1 MLRAHSLD
9 SICHAIAK
17 PLHGICCPMCPSTEL
32 KIPCFCCLL
41 FIIFLIIEY
50 STINRIQISLK
61 TIFYQRGQCSKLF
74 FISVDYFQ
82 NYFLLAWTT
91 FKTIF
96 YWHGQCSKLFFISVD
111 DIQNYF
117 SKLSFIS
124 VDNDQNYFL
133 LAWTMFKTIFYQRG
147 QRSKLFFISVDNIQN
162 ISKSNFVFKQLT
174 VPKYN
179 AVTELFACCYASCSS
194 GHSSSPSQKYSRV

>member
-61 TIFYQRGQCSKLF
+61 TIFYQRGQRSKLFFIRVDNVQNYLLLEWTTIKTIFYQRGQCSKLF
-74 FISVDYFQ
+74 FISVDNVQ

-96 YWHGQCSKLFFISVD
+96 YL
-111 DIQNYF
+111 
-117 SKLSFIS
+117 
-124 VDNDQNYFL
+124 
-133 LAWTMFKTIFYQRG
+133 RG